1 MKEKIKIN
9 IEYVDINLLKPAE
22 YNPRKHNKVDADKL
36 KKSIQQFGAIDPLIV
51 NCAPARENVLIGGH
65 FRLEIL
71 KELGYKEAPIVYVNI
86 PDIEKEK
93 EISLRLNRNTGSWN
107 FDLLKEFDMDLL
119 LESGFDNNDLSDI
132 WDSNMETE
140 NDGFSEE
147 EEIKKIDNIY
157 VNNGDLFQ
165 LGNHRLI
172 CGDSANQETVKKILD
187 GEKTSFIYCDPNYN
201 ISLNYN
207 SGIGGKATY
216 GGKTN
221 DHKPDAEYKEFLKKT
236 IANALSAGSSDLHI
250 FYYCDQKYI
259 GLVQSIYEELGIS
272 NQRVCLWI
280 KNGFNV
286 TPQVAFSKCYE
297 PCIYGIKGKP
307 FLSNIHNL
315 SEIMNKEVG
324 TGNRTIDDIL
334 DIIDI
339 WLAKRLPGQEYEHPT
354 QKPTT
359 LHEKALRRCTKINDI
374 VLDLFGGSGSTLIAC
389 EQLKRK
395 AYLVEIEPIFVQ
407 LIINRYEKLTG
418 KKAKKLN

>member
-1 MKEKIKIN
+1 M
-9 IEYVDINLLKPAE
+9 DI
-22 YNPRKHNKVDADKL
+22 
-36 KKSIQQFGAIDPLIV
+36 
-51 NCAPARENVLIGGH
+51 
-65 FRLEIL
+65 
-71 KELGYKEAPIVYVNI
+71 
-86 PDIEKEK
+86 
-93 EISLRLNRNTGSWN
+93 
-107 FDLLKEFDMDLL
+107 L

-140 NDGFSEE
+140 DDGFSEE

-157 VNNGDLFQ
+157 VKSGDLFQ

-172 CGDSANQETVKKILD
+172 CGNSTDSDIVKKLLN
-187 GEKTSFIYCDPNYN
+187 GEKTSFIYSDPPYN
-201 ISLNYN
+201 IGLDYDKGMS
-207 SGIGGKATY
+207 SKSKY
-216 GGKTN
+216 GGKTDDN
-221 DHKPDAEYKEFLKKT
+221 KSDSDYRNFIKKVVENGLT
-236 IANALSAGSSDLHI
+236 VSNQDLHI
-250 FYYCDQKYI
+250 FFYCDQKYI
-259 GLVQSIYEELGIS
+259 GLIQSIYEELGIS
-272 NQRVCLWI
+272 NQRVCLWV

-307 FLSNIHNL
+307 FLSDIHNL
-315 SEIMNKEVG
+315 SELMNKEIG

-354 QKPTT
+354 QKPAT
-359 LHEKALRRCTKINDI
+359 LHEKSLRRCTKINDI

-395 AYLVEIEPIFVQ
+395 AYLVEIEPKFVQ

-418 KKAKKLN
+418 KKSKKIN